1 MMIGTP
7 DVRRVWG
14 IKLTTHRMPLRRW
27 LPTILIGIFVFLLT
41 ASAGARAQEQ
51 GDEESGIPALQ
62 RVEPSRP
69 QEATRAPQTAAL
81 PTVGSDY
88 VIGPEDVLRIDVFNV
103 PELSNLTLRVANDGT
118 ITPPLLGRVQA
129 AGLTPSQLRK
139 VLETDWGAN
148 YLQNPQISVFVQ
160 EFHSLPVSVI
170 GAVEQPGLYP
180 LTGPRTLIE
189 MLSRA
194 GGLAKRTSAPAGRT
208 LFVTREGGFGDLK
221 IVDGM
226 NLLSPDKLEIDIRK
240 LLYSR
245 DSGLNIAIK
254 PRDIISVSKAD
265 VVYVTGRGV
274 DKPGGFVLEDRDNVT
289 VFQAL
294 AMAGGVTANAK
305 KHDARIIRRQPDG
318 SRIEIPV
325 DLEKVLKG
333 RAPDLTLVANDILFV
348 PDSAQK
354 AGLKHAINMTIAT
367 ISGLF
372 IYGRI

>member
-1 MMIGTP
+1 MIGTP